1 MNFAPPM
8 EIAAWLACLTFLV
21 WLFNASAKAWFTLRG
36 KPSPAETQAATSSLS
51 ERIAKIENC
60 IGSCK
65 HEQDRRLDALEL
77 GQSEMRELIS
87 VEIDKVFKRVN
98 NVADAAATIVG
109 ELKGL
114 KETTGLLLKESIRRK
129 P

>member
-1 MNFAPPM
+1 MTTPDPVQL
-8 EIAAWLACLTFLV
+8 AAWLGCLVFVLG
-21 WLFNASAKAWFTLRG
+21 LFNQGSKALFTMRG

-65 HEQDRRLDALEL
+65 HEQDRRLDALEE
-77 GQSEMRELIS
+77 SASATRELVS

-98 NVADAAATIVG
+98 NVADASAEISG
-109 ELKGL
+109 EL
-114 KETTGLLLKESIRRK
+114 TGIKRNLDLLLQRSINGRK
-129 P
+129 

>member
-1 MNFAPPM
+1 MTVAPPL
-8 EIAAWLACLTFLV
+8 EIAAWLACAGFML
-21 WLFNASAKAWFTLRG
+21 WIFNQASRMWFTLRG

-65 HEQDRRLDALEL
+65 HEQDRRLDALET

-98 NVADAAATIVG
+98 NVADASAQMTG
-109 ELKGL
+109 ELGIIKSQL
-114 KETTGLLLKESIRRK
+114 NMLLSRRG
-129 P
+129 

>member
-8 EIAAWLACLTFLV
+8 EIAAWLACAGFML
-21 WLFNASAKAWFTLRG
+21 WIFNQASRMWFTLRG

-65 HEQDRRLDALEL
+65 HEQDRRLDALET
-77 GQSEMRELIS
+77 GQSEMRELVS
-87 VEIDKVFKRVN
+87 VEIDKVFRRVN
-98 NVADAAATIVG
+98 NVADASATMTG
-109 ELKGL
+109 ELGIIKSQL
-114 KETTGLLLKESIRRK
+114 NMLLNRRG
-129 P
+129 

>member
-8 EIAAWLACLTFLV
+8 EIAAWLACLTFCV
-21 WLFNASAKAWFTLRG
+21 WLFNGAAKAWFTLRG
-36 KPSPAETQAATSSLS
+36 KPSPSESAAAAASLS

-65 HEQDRRLDALEL
+65 HEQDRRLDALET

-98 NVADAAATIVG
+98 NVADASAQMTG
-109 ELKGL
+109 ELGIIKSQL
-114 KETTGLLLKESIRRK
+114 NMLLSRRG
-129 P
+129 